1 MTPACLKCVICG
13 KEFPPFG
20 ITYTCDVCGQDG
32 TLDVIY
38 DIKAIKKNL
47 SRELFS
53 QNKDKTMWRYSEIL
67 PVENAKNIPE
77 LSVGGTPLYRSAKLE
92 QKYNISEFYIKDD
105 GRNPTGSLKD
115 RASALCVAKALDA
128 RDKTGAPEMPII
140 ACASTGNAA
149 SSLAGFAAASGIVT
163 YIFVPRNAPLSK
175 ITQLLVY
182 GANVILVDGDYS
194 DAFNLASAVIEHF
207 CWYNRNCAINP
218 YLLEGKKTCAL
229 EIAEQLNWN
238 VPDRIFISVG
248 DGCCISSLYKGFSD
262 LLELGFID
270 RLPKI
275 TGVQAEGASP
285 IFKAF
290 IEGSDKV
297 NFTSANTIA
306 DSISVGSPRNWA
318 KALRAVSRTSGQFM
332 TVSDSEIL
340 NAIPELARASG
351 VFAEPAGAAAFAGFC
366 REALSG
372 KLKSDERVAVVITG
386 NGLKDIE
393 SAQKSTGKAL
403 LCAPDIKEFLSKVEV
418 KV

>member
-1 MTPACLKCVICG
+1 MIFLTPACLKCVICG
-13 KEFPPFG
+13 KEFSPSG

-38 DIKAIKKNL
+38 DIKSIRKNL
-47 SRELFS
+47 SHKSFS
-53 QNKDKTMWRYSEIL
+53 LNNDRTMWRYSEIL
-67 PVENAKNIPE
+67 PVENTKNIPE
-77 LSVGGTPLYRSAKLE
+77 LSVGGTPLYRSANLE
-92 QKYNISEFYIKDD
+92 HKYNVSELYIKDD

-128 RDKTGAPEMPII
+128 RDKTGASELPII
-140 ACASTGNAA
+140 ACASSGNAA
-149 SSLAGFAAASGIVT
+149 SSLAGFAAVSGLKT
-163 YIFVPRNAPLSK
+163 YIFVPKNVPAAK

-182 GANVILVDGDYS
+182 GANTILVEGDYS
-194 DAFNLASAVIEHF
+194 DAFNLAAAAIEHF

-262 LLELGFID
+262 LLELGFIE

-290 IEGSDKV
+290 AEGSDKV
-297 NFTSANTIA
+297 TFSSANTIA

-318 KALRAVSRTSGQFM
+318 KALRAVSRTDGELM
-332 TVSDSEIL
+332 TVSDADIL
-340 NAIPELARASG
+340 KAIPELARYSG

-366 REALSG
+366 HMALCG
-372 KLKSDERVAVVITG
+372 KLKSCERIAIVITG
-386 NGLKDIE
+386 NGLKDID
-393 SAQKSTGKAL
+393 SAKKSTGKAL
-403 LCAPDIKEFLSKVEV
+403 SCVPDIKTFIKLTF
-418 KV
+418 